1 MSETPSNAIQ
11 TDVNQAV
18 QSGQMADTQL
28 VGQGQGALRP
38 PDQQQPT
45 PAAPAATTAPT
56 GQPSA
61 PTAPQQKPNP
71 PQQQQQQPSLRS
83 RIFDTILQAGAGTPV
98 QDANGRPIPMTRGI
112 MGKAIIANA
121 LAGMMAGYGT
131 SETVDTKQGPV
142 RVNNPGKAA
151 MAGYQAGNQQQ
162 QQRQQA
168 IDDAQGRAFN
178 TVKRNLDLHASM
190 LNLQNATEATQ
201 DKSAADGSTLYD
213 GLKSFDDSNT
223 DPNVP
228 KFILDTGV
236 TGQELNEGMQ
246 SGKYH
251 IAKNSAILIGWQPHI
266 DPQTGEQTKD
276 ADGIPQREPLFAV
289 INPEAIVH
297 FTPELKDALSGM
309 HQDLSRIPDNTAM
322 KAKALLPMLMNKQN
336 YGIAQDAV
344 NGWSKANDELTG
356 KKSETVDVS
365 SLLQSN
371 PTLRRAVPFINK
383 YIGEDPD
390 VMLTGLRKEK
400 DPTAQ
405 AAAGILASKLGID
418 EDSWKNKREADQKKL
433 LAADKSFT
441 LDSAVDASVDSSD
454 PVRQQKA
461 KNWLATYRTYQ
472 ANLAADK
479 TGAETKA
486 KAAAGSSNFAPFN
499 TPDALGFQPKPE
511 TFGGNEKD
519 AIKQYNKVHD
529 AFKKQADDLVKM
541 EGTYDQFNDILRDV
555 NAGKDLT
562 GAQSVVAL
570 FNAIGISAE
579 PLAGK
584 GFRIN
589 SNTIEEHRDALSMPD
604 NLVKKAEATFKNGE
618 VVTPQQIRDYANI
631 AIQTRQ
637 NKYVGLA
644 KEAHNAGISAD
655 SVLPT
660 GNGEKI
666 DPATAKIFLQLAGGN
681 AAKARQAATAK
692 GWNF

>member
-1 MSETPSNAIQ
+1 MSEITNPSNAIQ
-11 TDVNQAV
+11 SDTDQAV

-28 VGQGQGALRP
+28 VGQGQGAMRP
-38 PDQQQPT
+38 PDQQQAPNPA
-45 PAAPAATTAPT
+45 PAAPTAPT

-61 PTAPQQKPNP
+61 PTAQQPVKPTQPQP
-71 PQQQQQQPSLRS
+71 QQPSLRS
-83 RIFDTILQAGAGTPV
+83 RIFDTILKAGAGQPV
-98 QDANGRPIPMTRGI
+98 QDANGQPIPMTRGI

-131 SETVDTKQGPV
+131 SETVDTKQGLV
-142 RVNNPGKAA
+142 RSNNPGKALA
-151 MAGYQAGNQQQ
+151 AGYQAGNQQQ

-168 IDDAQGRAFN
+168 VDDSQARAFN
-178 TVKRNLDLHASM
+178 TVKRNLDLHSSM

-201 DKSAADGSTLYD
+201 DKSASDGSTLYD

-236 TGQELNEGMQ
+236 TGQELNDGMQ
-246 SGKYH
+246 NGKYH

-309 HQDLSRIPDNTAM
+309 HQGLSRIPDNTAM
-322 KAKALLPMLMNKQN
+322 KAKALLPMLLNKQN

-344 NGWSKANDELTG
+344 DGWSKANDELTG
-356 KKSETVDVS
+356 KKSETVDVN
-365 SLLQSN
+365 SLIQAN
-371 PTLRRAVPFINK
+371 PTLRRAVPYINK

-390 VMLTGLRKEK
+390 VMLAGLRKEK
-400 DPTAQ
+400 DPSAQ
-405 AAAGILASKLGID
+405 AAAGILASKLGIN

-441 LDSAVDASVDSSD
+441 LDSAVDASVDGSD

-486 KAAAGSSNFAPFN
+486 KNTATESDFAPFK

-562 GAQSVVAL
+562 GAQSVVA
-570 FNAIGISAE
+570 
-579 PLAGK
+579 
-584 GFRIN
+584 
-589 SNTIEEHRDALSMPD
+589 
-604 NLVKKAEATFKNGE
+604 
-618 VVTPQQIRDYANI
+618 
-631 AIQTRQ
+631 
-637 NKYVGLA
+637 
-644 KEAHNAGISAD
+644 
-655 SVLPT
+655 
-660 GNGEKI
+660 
-666 DPATAKIFLQLAGGN
+666 
-681 AAKARQAATAK
+681 
-692 GWNF
+692 